1 MAADHDLA
9 TPIAPH
15 DLSTAFALERHLA
28 SVCECH
34 VASVLRDVC
43 VVHRGWR
50 FVCTCVQQTRSA
62 LRRREETKAEV
73 YEGT

>member
-9 TPIAPH
+9 TPIAPY
-15 DLSTAFALERHLA
+15 DLSTAFAPERHLA
-28 SVCECH
+28 CCECH

-62 LRRREETKAEV
+62 LHRREETKAEV